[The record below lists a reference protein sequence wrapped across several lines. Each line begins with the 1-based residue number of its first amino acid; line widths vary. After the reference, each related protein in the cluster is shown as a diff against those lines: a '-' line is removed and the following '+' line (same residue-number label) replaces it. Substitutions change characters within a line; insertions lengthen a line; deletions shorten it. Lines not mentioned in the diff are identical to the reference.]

1 MYLLQA
7 KNTLVLNVTETLGIC
22 CPFGI
27 RKINLMKV
35 SESTNIAMPIKNL
48 ISIIAAVAIG
58 VWAYFGITEKLNNHA
73 TQIELMS
80 KDLEKAVEFSI
91 KWPRGE
97 MGSLPADAE
106 QFLLIEDALKDIED
120 IQEELKESRHNA
132 TNISRLQ
139 KDVERLLEELEKLKD
154 KVRQNGNSH

>member
-1 MYLLQA
+1 MKISDSTSISMPMRNLL
-7 KNTLVLNVTETLGIC
+7 
-22 CPFGI
+22 
-27 RKINLMKV
+27 
-35 SESTNIAMPIKNL
+35 
-48 ISIIAAVAIG
+48 SIIGAVAVG
-58 VWAYFGITEKLNNHA
+58 VWAYFGVVERLNRLESDNR
-73 TQIELMS
+73 LMH

-97 MGSLPADAE
+97 LGSLPADAE

-139 KDVERLLEELEKLKD
+139 KDVDRLMNELEKLKD
-154 KVRQNGNSH
+154 KVRENGNHG

>member
-1 MYLLQA
+1 
-7 KNTLVLNVTETLGIC
+7 
-22 CPFGI
+22 
-27 RKINLMKV
+27 MKV
-35 SESTNIAMPIKNL
+35 SETTNIAMPIKNL

-58 VWAYFGITEKLNNHA
+58 VWAYFGITEKLNSHS
-73 TQIELMS
+73 TQLELMQ
-80 KDLEKAVEFSI
+80 KDLDKAVEFSI

-106 QFLLIEDALKDIED
+106 QFLLIEQALKDIED

-139 KDVERLLEELEKLKD
+139 KDVDRLIDELEKLKD
-154 KVRQNGNSH
+154 KVRANGKDY

>member
-1 MYLLQA
+1 
-7 KNTLVLNVTETLGIC
+7 
-22 CPFGI
+22 
-27 RKINLMKV
+27 MKKRIEV
-35 SESTNIAMPIKNL
+35 SSESGISMPIKNL
-48 ISIIAAVAIG
+48 ISIVGAVAVG
-58 VWAYFGITEKLNNHA
+58 VWAYFGVVERINRLESDNR
-73 TQIELMS
+73 LMH

-97 MGSLPADAE
+97 LGSLPADAE

-139 KDVERLLEELEKLKD
+139 KDVDRLIDELEKLKD
-154 KVRQNGNSH
+154 KVRANGKDY

>member
-139 KDVERLLEELEKLKD
+139 KDVERLMEQIEILKD
-154 KVRQNGNSH
+154 KVRKNGNSH